1 MQSGLSHKEKETGR
15 ISVSVICPIYNEK
28 KYIST
33 CINSLVAQNVDKAE
47 LEVIFVD
54 GNSND
59 GTREIIKEYQQKYSW
74 IKLFENPKQIV
85 PCAMNIGINNARGSV
100 IVRIDAHAAFP
111 TNYIGELTNNLKLL
125 NADNVGAVC
134 TTLPAGKSLEAKSIA
149 TALSSSFGMGNSYF
163 RVGAKKT
170 MEVDTVPFGCFR
182 REIFDKI
189 GLYDEELVRNQ
200 DDELNARIIKN
211 GGKIFLIPHLKVKY
225 YARDSIKKIRKMF
238 YQYGLYKPLVNKK
251 LGSPATVRQFFP
263 ALFLLGLTFGL
274 ILSFV
279 HHVFCYIYLSVLFM
293 YLIGAIYFGIK
304 DSKDKKEVFYL
315 PYVYLN
321 IHVAYGWGYL
331 VGIYKIISKKSFS
344 AEVNR

>member
-1 MQSGLSHKEKETGR
+1 M
-15 ISVSVICPIYNEK
+15 SVTVICPIYNEK
-28 KYIST
+28 NYIAA
-33 CINSLVAQNVDKAE
+33 CIESLISQDIDKTE
-47 LEVIFVD
+47 LEAIFVD
-54 GNSND
+54 GNSTD
-59 GTREIIKEYQQKYSW
+59 ETRDIINEYRKKYSW
-74 IKLFENPKQIV
+74 IKLFDNPRQIV
-85 PCAMNIGINNARGSV
+85 PCAMNIGINNARGSI

-111 TNYIGELTNNLKLL
+111 TNYISELVKNLNFL

-134 TTLPAGKSLEAKSIA
+134 ETLPANKSIEAKSIA

-163 RVGAKKT
+163 RVGAKKI

-200 DDELNARIIKN
+200 DDELNARIIKA
-211 GGKIFLIPHLKVKY
+211 GGKIFLIPHLVVKY

-238 YQYGLYKPLVNKK
+238 YQYGLFKPLVNKK
-251 LGSPATVRQFFP
+251 LGNPATARQFFP
-263 ALFLLGLTFGL
+263 LLFVLGLTGGL

-279 HHVFCYIYLSVLFM
+279 HEIFIYIYLSVLLI
-293 YLIGAIYFGIK
+293 YLTGAVFFGIK
-304 DSKDKKEVFYL
+304 DSKDKREVFFL

-321 IHVAYGWGYL
+321 IHLAYGWGYL
-331 VGIYKIISKKSFS
+331 VGIYKIITKKSFS